1 VVSATDK
8 SGSLLNMIHI
18 ISEKATNGQIKEM
31 LESLETYIKLAVDIR
46 KGILVGGGVL
56 HADCEAVLIE
66 NGSKQENIWGADWLP
81 ETAQVKTEALI
92 NIRPRQGNR
101 SMSIQDANLRKQIEQ
116 LVIQLLGNIE

>member
-1 VVSATDK
+1 
-8 SGSLLNMIHI
+8 MIHI

-66 NGSKQENIWGADWLP
+66 NGSKQEDIWGADWLP

-116 LVIQLLGNIE
+116 VVIQLLGNIE